1 MVFYRNTPKIASQS
15 ASFHIRYH
23 PDLFCYQIKIPI
35 FGPNSRVMELFSINI
50 ASFKADGGAMFGVVP
65 KAIWSKYF
73 KADEHNL
80 IRIMLRSL
88 VIKTDE
94 RVILIDN
101 GIGEKQDEDYLQFL
115 YIEEEEGLIEGL
127 VSHNIQPEEVT
138 DVILT
143 HLHFDH
149 CGGGISFGWNREPVA
164 VFPNAT
170 YWTTERQWQNAM
182 DPNPREADAY
192 LSENLLPMQ
201 ELGLLDFIEQPG
213 FFCPGVELRM
223 VHGHTPGQLIP
234 IIHYGKKTLV
244 FGADLIPTHGHIPVK
259 YNMAYDI
266 DVVRT
271 MREKEE
277 FLKEIIENDYVLM
290 FQHDMEVECCR
301 IKRTERGSYR
311 MAESFTLKDFI
322 SQS

>member
-1 MVFYRNTPKIASQS
+1 
-15 ASFHIRYH
+15 
-23 PDLFCYQIKIPI
+23 
-35 FGPNSRVMELFSINI
+35 MELFSINI
-50 ASFKADGGAMFGVVP
+50 SSFKADGGAMFGVVP

-80 IRIMLRSL
+80 IRIILRSL
-88 VIKTDE
+88 VIRTGG
-94 RVILIDN
+94 RIILIDV
-101 GIGEKQDEDYLQFL
+101 GIGDKQNEDFLQYL
-115 YIEEEEGLIEGL
+115 YIQEGDGL
-127 VSHNIQPEEVT
+127 VDGLAKCGIRPEEVT

-149 CGGGISFGWNREPVA
+149 CGGGITYGWNRVPVA

-201 ELGLLDFIEQPG
+201 ELGLLDFVEKPG
-213 FFCPGVELRM
+213 PFCPGVELRM
-223 VHGHTPGQLIP
+223 AHGHTPGQLIP
-234 IIHYGKKTLV
+234 IIRYGEKTLV

-259 YNMAYDI
+259 YNMAYDLE
-266 DVVRT
+266 VVRT

-277 FLKEIIENDYVLM
+277 FLREIVDNDYVLM
-290 FQHDMEVECCR
+290 FQHDTEVECCR
-301 IKRTERGSYR
+301 VKRTERGGYR
-311 MAESFTLKDFI
+311 MAETLTLKEFTG
-322 SQS
+322 QA